1 MICIMILKEKKGI
14 LFFQFPNLAKFS
26 DIRHGIFTRNYG
38 NSKIPYQSLNVNLSV
53 GDNYS
58 DVKQNRRIIS
68 KCIEGNE
75 LVFANQVHETN
86 VLILS
91 KNNAP
96 PVEEAFDKP
105 GVGDAMVA
113 DIQGK
118 FLAVQVADCQAV
130 LMYDPFRRVVANVHC
145 GWRGSINNIIGKT
158 IKIMAD
164 IFDCSASHIVAGISP
179 SLGPC
184 CAEFINYKT
193 EIPDRFWKYKD
204 RSNHFDFWSLS
215 LDQLCN
221 AGVLIENICLSQI
234 CTKCNTDLFFSFRGE
249 GTTGR
254 TAAVIGSV
262 YGSGKS

>member
-1 MICIMILKEKKGI
+1 MILKKKDGI

-26 DIRHGIFTRNYG
+26 DIRHGIFTRNCG
-38 NSKIPYQSLNVNLSV
+38 HSKNPYQSLNVSLSV

-58 DVKQNRRIIS
+58 HVKQNRRIIS

-75 LVFANQVHETN
+75 LVFAKQVHETN

-96 PVEEAFDKP
+96 FVDKAFGKP
-105 GVGDAMVA
+105 AVGDAMVT
-113 DIQGK
+113 DIAEK
-118 FLAVQVADCQAV
+118 FLLVQVADCQAV

-164 IFDCSASHIVAGISP
+164 IFGCNASHIIAGISP

-193 EIPDRFWKYKD
+193 EIPDRLWKYKD

-254 TAAVIGSV
+254 TAAVIGLI
-262 YGSGKS
+262 YASGKS

>member
-1 MICIMILKEKKGI
+1 MILKEKNGI
-14 LFFQFPNLAKFS
+14 LFFQFPNLAEFS
-26 DIRHGIFTRNYG
+26 DIRHGIFTRNCG
-38 NSKIPYQSLNVNLSV
+38 HSKNPYQSLNVSLSV
-53 GDNYS
+53 GDNDS
-58 DVKQNRRIIS
+58 DVKENRQIIS
-68 KCIEGNE
+68 KCMGGNE

-86 VLILS
+86 ILILS
-91 KNNAP
+91 KNNVRLA
-96 PVEEAFDKP
+96 EEAFGKP

-113 DIQGK
+113 DIPEK
-118 FLAVQVADCQAV
+118 FLTVQVADCQAV

-164 IFDCSASHIVAGISP
+164 IFGSNASHIVAGISP

-193 EIPDRFWKYKD
+193 EIPDRLWKYKD
-204 RSNHFDFWSLS
+204 GSNQFDFWSLS

-234 CTKCNTDLFFSFRGE
+234 CTKCNTDIFFSFRGE
-249 GTTGR
+249 GITGR
-254 TAAVIGSV
+254 TAAVIGLV
-262 YGSGKS
+262 YASGKS

>member
-1 MICIMILKEKKGI
+1 MILKKKDGI

-26 DIRHGIFTRNYG
+26 GIRHGIFTRNCG
-38 NSKIPYQSLNVNLSV
+38 HSKNPYQSLNVSLSV

-68 KCIEGNE
+68 KCIVGNE
-75 LVFANQVHETN
+75 LVFAKQVHETN

-96 PVEEAFDKP
+96 FVDKAFGKP
-105 GVGDAMVA
+105 AVGDAMVT
-113 DIQGK
+113 DIAEK
-118 FLAVQVADCQAV
+118 FLLVQVADCQAV

-164 IFDCSASHIVAGISP
+164 IFGCNASHIIAGISP

-193 EIPDRFWKYKD
+193 EIPDRLWKYKD

-254 TAAVIGSV
+254 TAAVIGLIHA
-262 YGSGKS
+262 SGKS

>member
-1 MICIMILKEKKGI
+1 MILKEKKGI
-14 LFFQFPNLAKFS
+14 LFFQFPNLAEFP
-26 DIRHGIFTRNYG
+26 DIRHGIFTRNCG
-38 NSKIPYQSLNVNLSV
+38 HSKIPYQSLNINLSV

-58 DVKQNRRIIS
+58 HVKQNRRIIS

-145 GWRGSINNIIGKT
+145 G
-158 IKIMAD
+158 
-164 IFDCSASHIVAGISP
+164 
-179 SLGPC
+179 
-184 CAEFINYKT
+184 
-193 EIPDRFWKYKD
+193 
-204 RSNHFDFWSLS
+204 
-215 LDQLCN
+215 
-221 AGVLIENICLSQI
+221 
-234 CTKCNTDLFFSFRGE
+234 
-249 GTTGR
+249 
-254 TAAVIGSV
+254 
-262 YGSGKS
+262 

>member
-1 MICIMILKEKKGI
+1 MILKEKNGV

-26 DIRHGIFTRNYG
+26 DIRHGIFTKNCG
-38 NSKIPYQSLNVNLSV
+38 HSKNPYQSLNVSLSV
-53 GDNYS
+53 GDNYLH
-58 DVKQNRRIIS
+58 VKQNRRIIS

-96 PVEEAFDKP
+96 LVEEAFGKP
-105 GVGDAMVA
+105 AVGDAMVA
-113 DIQGK
+113 DIPEK
-118 FLAVQVADCQAV
+118 FLTVQVADCQAV
-130 LMYDPFRRVVANVHC
+130 LMYDPSRHVVANVHC
-145 GWRGSINNIIGKT
+145 GWRGSVNNIIGKT

-164 IFDCSASHIVAGISP
+164 IFGCNASHIVAGISP

-193 EIPDRFWKYKD
+193 EIPDRLWKYKD

-221 AGVLIENICLSQI
+221 EGVLIENICLSQI

-254 TAAVIGSV
+254 TAAVIGLV
-262 YGSGKS
+262 YASGKS